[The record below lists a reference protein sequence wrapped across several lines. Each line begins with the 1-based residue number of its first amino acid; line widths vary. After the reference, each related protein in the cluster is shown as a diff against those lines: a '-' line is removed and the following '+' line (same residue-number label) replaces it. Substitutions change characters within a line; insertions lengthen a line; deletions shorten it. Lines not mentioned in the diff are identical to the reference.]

1 MKYLFK
7 VQLVVYCLIYSS
19 GVFSQKVAA
28 YTNPEAQFQLGLDLF
43 SKNQFVAA
51 QKCFQE
57 YMQTSKASLLKS
69 DATFYQAACAI
80 EVFNKDGEWLMKRFV
95 ELNPASTKLNAAYF
109 YLAKSAYRKKKYK
122 ETLDNFDKV
131 DVYQLDKDQL
141 AEVHFKRGYSYL
153 QLNQFEKAKQDFFD
167 TKDSDS
173 KYKSPAIF
181 YYAHL
186 SYQEKK
192 YEVALQGFNQLVND
206 ETFGSA
212 VPYYITQIYFIQG
225 KFDNVTKEAPK
236 LLMDSANIK
245 KEGEINRMIGESY
258 FNLKDYA
265 NSILY
270 LKKTELG
277 SGLNVQ
283 GNYVLGYCY
292 YKTGDCKN
300 AIANFSK
307 ATEANDSIAQS
318 AWYHMADC
326 YVKLADKL
334 KAKNA
339 FYSAY
344 RSDFDIKIKE
354 DALFSFAKLCYEL
367 DFSPYNEAVKSFNQ
381 YLKEY
386 PDSPHRDECYKIL
399 VNVYSTTKNYE
410 QAIRSIESF
419 ETIDPVLRITY
430 QKLIYFKGVENFNNN
445 NLDEA
450 EKQFKKALYQNADPL
465 LNSLAHYWL
474 AEISYMRKD
483 YTTAIDLW
491 KKFQVVQGAT
501 QLKEFDLS
509 NYALGYAYFQR
520 NENGDFASA
529 NIAFRK
535 FLLTQNRYDVNKI
548 TDATLRAADC
558 YFMNRDFAQA
568 SEFYKKGIELNKL
581 DVDYAL
587 YQKALC
593 DGLSKNYADK
603 IAGLKRIESKFPGS
617 NYITPALNEL
627 AETYYNNV
635 KDYDNAIVYFEKILN
650 TYPNSSYARDCYAQ
664 LGNIYFERKQDEKA
678 FEYYDKFVKL
688 DSKSDEAK
696 DVLEAI
702 KKIFETKGDVEG
714 MEKYFNAIGN
724 PLSENQLEKAAYAT
738 ASDAYYTQKNCD
750 LAMSK
755 WESYLNKFPNG
766 RYVTEAQFNLGECAY
781 NKSNFEL
788 ALKSYSLVIQKSRGI
803 YSETALLKATY
814 ILYKDKKYEAALPLY
829 LQLQDLAEQP
839 NNKMTAKLGAMRSAY
854 YINNYE
860 TALSEANLVLN
871 LDKLSPQQLSE
882 ARYIKAKA
890 LYETNRLDDALLEF
904 KAMTKNAKN
913 ATGAEAYYY
922 MAKIQF
928 AKQDFKEVEKT
939 ITKLVGY
946 EYSNDDWNNKGML
959 LLADAYL
966 AKGEDVDAEVI
977 LGTLLNSKP
986 KQEYLDEATKKL
998 EAIKTKRA
1006 AERPAPTTTIN
1017 PNEGDMRIQFNQTK
1031 SDSALYE
1038 NAVEEINKPES
1049 ETKQSAEEPK

>member
-1 MKYLFK
+1 MKYLIK
-7 VQLVVYCLIYSS
+7 VQFVVYCLF
-19 GVFSQKVAA
+19 FSVGLKAQKVAA
-28 YTNPEAQFQLGLDLF
+28 YTNPEMQYQLGLELF
-43 SKNQFVAA
+43 NKNQFVSA

-57 YMQTSKASLLKS
+57 YISYGKVSLLKS

-80 EVFNKDGEWLMKRFV
+80 EVFNKDGEWLMKKFV
-95 ELNPASTKLNAAYF
+95 ELNPASTKMNAAYF

-131 DVYQLDKDQL
+131 DVYQLDKEQL
-141 AEVHFKRGYSYL
+141 GELHFKRGYAYL
-153 QLNQFEKAKQDFFD
+153 QLNQFDKAKQDFFD
-167 TKDSDS
+167 IKELDG

-181 YYAHL
+181 YYSHI

-206 ETFGSA
+206 ETFGSS

-225 KFDNVTKEAPK
+225 KFDKVTKEAPK

-258 FNLKDYA
+258 FNLKDYGNA
-265 NSILY
+265 INY

-277 SGLNVQ
+277 SGLSVQ
-283 GNYVLGYCY
+283 GNYVLGYCF

-300 AIANFSK
+300 AIANFIKS
-307 ATEANDSIAQS
+307 TEGNDSIAQS

-326 YVKLADKL
+326 YLKLADKL

-339 FYSAY
+339 FYGAY
-344 RSDFDIKIKE
+344 RFDFDKKIKE

-386 PDSPHRDECYKIL
+386 PDSPRKDECYKIL
-399 VNVYSTTKNYE
+399 VNVYSTTKNYD
-410 QAIRSIESF
+410 QAIKSIESF

-450 EKQFKKALYQNADPL
+450 EKQFKKSLYQNADPL
-465 LNSLAHYWL
+465 LNSLAQYWL
-474 AEISYMRKD
+474 AEISYIRKD

-491 KKFQVVQGAT
+491 KKFQLVQGAT
-501 QLKEFDLS
+501 QLKEYDLS

-535 FLLTQNRYDVNKI
+535 FLLSQNRYDINKV
-548 TDATLRAADC
+548 TDATLRTADC

-593 DGLSKNYADK
+593 DGLSKNYTDK
-603 IAGLKRIESKFPGS
+603 ITGLKKIESKFPGS

-635 KDYDNAIVYFEKILN
+635 KDYDNAIVYFEKILKN
-650 TYPNSSYARDCYAQ
+650 YPNSSYAADCYAQ
-664 LGNIYFERKQDEKA
+664 LGNIYYERKQDDKA

-688 DSKSDEAK
+688 DSKSDAAK

-714 MEKYFNAIGN
+714 MEKYFSAIGN

-738 ASDAYYTQKNCD
+738 AYDAYYTQKSCD
-750 LAMSK
+750 LAAPK

-766 RYVTEAQFNLGECAY
+766 KYVTEAQFNLAECAY
-781 NKSNFEL
+781 NKSDYEN
-788 ALKSYSLVIQKSRGI
+788 ALKSYSLVIQKQRGI

-814 ILYKDKKYEAALPLY
+814 ILCKDKKYEAALPLY
-829 LQLQDLAEQP
+829 LQLQDIAEQP
-839 NNKMTAKLGAMRSAY
+839 GNKMTAKIGAMRCAFY
-854 YINNYE
+854 TNKFE
-860 TALSEANLVLN
+860 TALDQSNLVMN

-882 ARYIKAKA
+882 SKYIKAKS
-890 LYETNRLDDALLEF
+890 LYETNRLDDALIEF

-922 MAKIQF
+922 IAKIQF
-928 AKQDFKEVEKT
+928 AKQDYKEVEKT
-939 ITKLVGY
+939 VTKLVGY

-959 LLADAYL
+959 LLADAYI

-977 LGTLLNSKP
+977 LGTLINSKP
-986 KQEYLDEATKKL
+986 RQEYLDEANKKL
-998 EAIKTKRA
+998 TAIKAKRQ
-1006 AERPAPTTTIN
+1006 AEQAPPPNNTN
-1017 PNEGDMRIQFNQTK
+1017 PKEGEMRIQFNQSK
-1031 SDSALYE
+1031 SDSALYD
-1038 NAVEEINKPES
+1038 NPVEEIKKLDT
-1049 ETKQSAEEPK
+1049 ETKQTAEEPK

>member
-1 MKYLFK
+1 
-7 VQLVVYCLIYSS
+7 
-19 GVFSQKVAA
+19 
-28 YTNPEAQFQLGLDLF
+28 
-43 SKNQFVAA
+43 
-51 QKCFQE
+51 
-57 YMQTSKASLLKS
+57 
-69 DATFYQAACAI
+69 
-80 EVFNKDGEWLMKRFV
+80 
-95 ELNPASTKLNAAYF
+95 
-109 YLAKSAYRKKKYK
+109 
-122 ETLDNFDKV
+122 
-131 DVYQLDKDQL
+131 
-141 AEVHFKRGYSYL
+141 
-153 QLNQFEKAKQDFFD
+153 
-167 TKDSDS
+167 
-173 KYKSPAIF
+173 
-181 YYAHL
+181 
-186 SYQEKK
+186 
-192 YEVALQGFNQLVND
+192 
-206 ETFGSA
+206 
-212 VPYYITQIYFIQG
+212 
-225 KFDNVTKEAPK
+225 
-236 LLMDSANIK
+236 
-245 KEGEINRMIGESY
+245 
-258 FNLKDYA
+258 
-265 NSILY
+265 
-270 LKKTELG
+270 
-277 SGLNVQ
+277 
-283 GNYVLGYCY
+283 
-292 YKTGDCKN
+292 
-300 AIANFSK
+300 
-307 ATEANDSIAQS
+307 
-318 AWYHMADC
+318 
-326 YVKLADKL
+326 
-334 KAKNA
+334 
-339 FYSAY
+339 
-344 RSDFDIKIKE
+344 
-354 DALFSFAKLCYEL
+354 
-367 DFSPYNEAVKSFNQ
+367 
-381 YLKEY
+381 
-386 PDSPHRDECYKIL
+386 
-399 VNVYSTTKNYE
+399 
-410 QAIRSIESF
+410 
-419 ETIDPVLRITY
+419 
-430 QKLIYFKGVENFNNN
+430 
-445 NLDEA
+445 
-450 EKQFKKALYQNADPL
+450 
-465 LNSLAHYWL
+465 
-474 AEISYMRKD
+474 
-483 YTTAIDLW
+483 
-491 KKFQVVQGAT
+491 
-501 QLKEFDLS
+501 
-509 NYALGYAYFQR
+509 
-520 NENGDFASA
+520 
-529 NIAFRK
+529 
-535 FLLTQNRYDVNKI
+535 
-548 TDATLRAADC
+548 
-558 YFMNRDFAQA
+558 
-568 SEFYKKGIELNKL
+568 
-581 DVDYAL
+581 
-587 YQKALC
+587 
-593 DGLSKNYADK
+593 
-603 IAGLKRIESKFPGS
+603 
-617 NYITPALNEL
+617 
-627 AETYYNNV
+627 
-635 KDYDNAIVYFEKILN
+635 
-650 TYPNSSYARDCYAQ
+650 
-664 LGNIYFERKQDEKA
+664 
-678 FEYYDKFVKL
+678 
-688 DSKSDEAK
+688 
-696 DVLEAI
+696 
-702 KKIFETKGDVEG
+702 VEG

-766 RYVTEAQFNLGECAY
+766 RYVSEAQFNLGECAY